1 MIAVDELIDCAIE
14 PSMLKQPEPCCS
26 ILPIG
31 IERNSTLGQ
40 ESQALRIEPGRETQV
55 R

>member
-1 MIAVDELIDCAIE
+1 MNAVDNLSTV
-14 PSMLKQPEPCCS
+14 PSNRPCGVTRPLLFYIAHRDRTEQHS
-26 ILPIG
+26 
-31 IERNSTLGQ
+31 GQ